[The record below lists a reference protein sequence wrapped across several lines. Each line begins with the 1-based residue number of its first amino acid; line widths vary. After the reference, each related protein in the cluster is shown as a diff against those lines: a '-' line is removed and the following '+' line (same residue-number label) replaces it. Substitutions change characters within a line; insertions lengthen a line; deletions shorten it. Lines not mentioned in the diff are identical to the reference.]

1 MKRVSSKPLQFEPFE
16 EGELLLLRGLLGAA
30 QVDHVDHLGF
40 GGRPLAGR
48 GLLLLLLEPV
58 HPQR

>member
-30 QVDHVDHLGF
+30 QVDHV
-40 GGRPLAGR
+40 GGRGHGVAPVP
-48 GLLLLLLEPV
+48 GLRLQL
-58 HPQR
+58 